1 MQRSRLFNKYL
12 KDKTRVA
19 RVAYK
24 KQRNVCVSI
33 LRKSKKCC
41 CESSDTKNITN
52 SKKFWGTVKPLFSN
66 KVRSSTNITL
76 NEDEKLIKN
85 KYQIAN
91 ILNTF
96 LLKLFQTLAIKLMKD
111 IYVTLATF
119 LTQLK
124 KLYKNTKIIQVSLS
138 SKNSIYCR

>member
-1 MQRSRLFNKYL
+1 M
-12 KDKTRVA
+12 
-19 RVAYK
+19 
-24 KQRNVCVSI
+24 
-33 LRKSKKCC
+33 
-41 CESSDTKNITN
+41 KNITN

-66 KVRSSTNITL
+66 KVRSSTDIKL

-124 KLYKNTKIIQVSLS
+124 KLYKNTKII
-138 SKNSIYCR
+138 